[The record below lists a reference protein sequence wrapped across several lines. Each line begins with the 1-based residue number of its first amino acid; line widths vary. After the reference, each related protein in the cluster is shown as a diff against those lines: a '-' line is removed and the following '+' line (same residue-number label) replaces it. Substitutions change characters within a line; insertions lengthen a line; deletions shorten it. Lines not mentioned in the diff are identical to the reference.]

1 MSIQSQK
8 CRQAVITGA
17 SSGIG
22 EAFARALAA
31 SGSDLVLVARRE
43 DRLQSLCRGLAQTHG
58 IRAEAIRAD
67 LARREE
73 VEGLAKALAARPEVD
88 LLVNNAGF
96 GILGGFASADYGRQL
111 DMVEVHDV
119 AAMRLARAV
128 LPNMQENRRGAIVNM
143 ASIAAFIPM
152 PKNAVYCASKSFLV
166 AFSRVL
172 ALECH
177 RFGVR
182 VQALCPGFTRSEFHD
197 EPSLSSTAQR
207 LVPSFLWMSAAEVV
221 RESLLALEKDR
232 VVCIPG
238 RINRWMVL
246 LANTPLG
253 RRARKLAADREMLR
267 DG

>member
-1 MSIQSQK
+1 MAAERSGF
-8 CRQAVITGA
+8 RRVVITGA

-31 SGSDLVLVARRE
+31 AGSDLILVARRE
-43 DRLQSLCRGLAQTHG
+43 ERLQALGRSLAQAHHV
-58 IRAEAIRAD
+58 RAEALRAD

-73 VEGLAKALAARPEVD
+73 VERLAETLASREDVD

-96 GILGGFASADYGRQL
+96 GILGGFAGADYGRQL

-119 AAMRLARAV
+119 AAMRLCRAV
-128 LPNMQENRRGAIVNM
+128 LPRMQENRRGAIINM

-152 PKNAVYCASKSFLV
+152 PKNAVYCASKAFLV

-172 ALECH
+172 ALEAH

-197 EPSLSSTAQR
+197 EPSLSQTARR
-207 LVPSFLWMSAAEVV
+207 LVPGFMWMSAEEVV
-221 RESLLALEKDR
+221 RESLRALERDR
-232 VVCIPG
+232 VVCVPG

-246 LANTPLG
+246 LAQTPLG
-253 RRARKLAADREMLR
+253 RRARQLAADREMLR
-267 DG
+267 DS

>member
-1 MSIQSQK
+1 MSHP
-8 CRQAVITGA
+8 RERFRRAVITGA

-31 SGSDLVLVARRE
+31 SGSDLLLVARRE
-43 DRLQSLCRGLAQTHG
+43 DRLQALCRSLSQAHG
-58 IRAEAIRAD
+58 VRAEAVRAD
-67 LARREE
+67 LARRDE
-73 VEGLAKALAARPEVD
+73 VERLAEALAAQRDVD

-96 GILGGFASADYGRQL
+96 GILGGFCSADYGRQL

-119 AAMRLARAV
+119 AAMRLCRAV

-152 PKNAVYCASKSFLV
+152 PKNAVYCASKAFLV

-172 ALECH
+172 ALEAH

-197 EPSLSSTAQR
+197 EPSLSRTAQR
-207 LVPSFLWMSAAEVV
+207 LVPSFLWMSAEAVV
-221 RESLLALEKDR
+221 RESLDLLDRDR

-238 RINRWMVL
+238 RLNRWMVL

-253 RRARKLAADREMLR
+253 RRARQLAADREMLR